1 MKIFCE
7 NKLTIEECRKML
19 ETEYQKNKQ
28 IKFFKE
34 IDWYNAFGSFI
45 LSMLFSGIICS
56 LGALFLKN
64 ILLFTILFFLI
75 LFILVG
81 LFIYIDTDMNI
92 DNKKEYLS
100 KIKDAYENY
109 NNEDFL
115 KFLSSYY
122 YKEFERIIFTLLE
135 KNEIKILKLQYSQD
149 TDILNL
155 TYDRN
160 GLVDNENFYVRDYQ
174 LRTNIIE
181 DELVLNNHN
190 QIIYK
195 QAYKKESE

>member
-56 LGALFLKN
+56 CGALFLKN
-64 ILLFTILFFLI
+64 ITLFTILFFLI

-160 GLVDNENFYVRDYQ
+160 GLVENENFYVRDYQ